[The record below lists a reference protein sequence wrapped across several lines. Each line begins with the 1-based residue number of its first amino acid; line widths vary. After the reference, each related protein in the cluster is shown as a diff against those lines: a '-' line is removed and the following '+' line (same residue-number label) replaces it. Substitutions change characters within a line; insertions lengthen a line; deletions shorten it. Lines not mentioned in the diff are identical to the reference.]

1 MHARLILNVMINFH
15 FLFQL
20 SLLLAHVCMLP
31 TLYVCE
37 EEDPLDCRPVTQCKV
52 ISIAIHYF
60 FTVCFTFMFLEGK
73 AMHSII
79 RPMHCKNSMEAFSG
93 KEIFTK
99 LTAVWIFFLL
109 LIVVCFLSGCQSL
122 ISSFLLPLILSSLT
136 LNFNCIL

>member
-1 MHARLILNVMINFH
+1 MICHSVLAIQVKVSTDFYQVLIRSYGGETVHARLILNVMINFH

-73 AMHSII
+73 AMHSIL
-79 RPMHCKNSMEAFSG
+79 RSF
-93 KEIFTK
+93 
-99 LTAVWIFFLL
+99 
-109 LIVVCFLSGCQSL
+109 
-122 ISSFLLPLILSSLT
+122 FLLPLILFSLT
-136 LNFNCIL
+136 LNLNCIL